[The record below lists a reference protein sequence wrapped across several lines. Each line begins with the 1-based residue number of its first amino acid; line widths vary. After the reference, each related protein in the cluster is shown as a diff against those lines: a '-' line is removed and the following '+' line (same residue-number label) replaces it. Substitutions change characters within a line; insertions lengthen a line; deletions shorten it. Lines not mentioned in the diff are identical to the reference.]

1 MRKLSKPGSI
11 IINIIIYLIAILV
24 IIYTWAL
31 LPDVHLLWKL
41 FIADVTGTVIV
52 FVFSVLFNNSSMY
65 DPYWSVQPVVIALF
79 YVMFTGTVNDPLMI
93 IVVLVFLYGLRLTL
107 NFYRGWEGMAHEDWR
122 YVNFRNRFPEMY
134 WVVSFFGIHLFPT
147 IMVFLAC
154 LPLYGI
160 FTGAMPA
167 FNGWFFAGLITMTIA
182 ITLPLIADI
191 QMRRFRKS
199 RENHGKVMNKGLWRY
214 SRHPNYLGEIM
225 TWWGLF
231 FFGLSVSYDY
241 WWTGI
246 GALAVTLLFLFIS
259 IPILEKRLLDRRQ
272 GYHQY
277 QEEVPV
283 LLPFHLPHP

>member
-167 FNGWFFAGLITMTIA
+167 FNGWFFA
-182 ITLPLIADI
+182 
-191 QMRRFRKS
+191 
-199 RENHGKVMNKGLWRY
+199 E
-214 SRHPNYLGEIM
+214 
-225 TWWGLF
+225 
-231 FFGLSVSYDY
+231 
-241 WWTGI
+241 
-246 GALAVTLLFLFIS
+246 
-259 IPILEKRLLDRRQ
+259 
-272 GYHQY
+272 
-277 QEEVPV
+277 
-283 LLPFHLPHP
+283 